1 MKIIIIGCG
10 KVGAYVAKQLL
21 DSHHQVT
28 IIERDQKRFEQVI
41 QIFSQAEVLH
51 GDGTSPIL
59 LEKCSVETANAVAYL
74 TGKDEINLVGSTVA
88 KFNYAVDR
96 VVARVNNPKNE
107 WLFNADMGVDSRVS
121 QASLLASVIINEV
134 NIESTATLLKLNDD
148 ENAIVEFVLSKGAS
162 VHGKTVKTINFPS
175 DVVLISVHRQGQNII
190 PKGETVLLEGDHIL
204 AYTNSQNQ
212 EKLAQLFR

>member
-10 KVGAYVAKQLL
+10 KVGTHVARQLL

-28 IIERDQKRFEQVI
+28 IIERDQKRFEQVL

-162 VHGKTVKTINFPS
+162 VHGKTIKEINFPN
-175 DVVLISVHRQGQNII
+175 DAVLISIHRQGQNII
-190 PKGETVLLEGDHIL
+190 PKGETVLLEGDYIL

>member
-1 MKIIIIGCG
+1 MK
-10 KVGAYVAKQLL
+10 L
-21 DSHHQVT
+21 
-28 IIERDQKRFEQVI
+28 
-41 QIFSQAEVLH
+41 
-51 GDGTSPIL
+51 IL
-59 LEKCSVETANAVAYL
+59 
-74 TGKDEINLVGSTVA
+74 
-88 KFNYAVDR
+88 
-96 VVARVNNPKNE
+96 
-107 WLFNADMGVDSRVS
+107 
-121 QASLLASVIINEV
+121 EV